1 MTNCEMLL
9 CCPIHLSVVNER
21 WRVCQNLMGNS
32 LVEFAGYKLSVILL
46 DVLARRVVVGV
57 SFADGLRLPRNR
69 QLAKEDENLDQS

>member
-1 MTNCEMLL
+1 
-9 CCPIHLSVVNER
+9 
-21 WRVCQNLMGNS
+21 MGNS
-32 LVEFAGYKLSVILL
+32 LVEFAGYKVSVILL